1 MRVSSVSKTCG
12 YTHVK
17 KMTEIKGISGSRFGE
32 NTLWTHNLHLSDST
46 VGRLPW
52 LQHERTCNTKKKSRN
67 KQTSNMFYEKNMS
80 SARHHI
86 FWYLGKAK
94 RTSQQTVNWFYE
106 QNKSSARQWRH
117 HNFWYYIPLTSIS
130 LPSVLMRRFL
140 KDVITTRPISC
151 LFLNL
156 DIFIKNS
163 IPERFVCFW
172 HI

>member
-1 MRVSSVSKTCG
+1 MWTSCTKYFTNFLIGNASFISFQNFWIYSRSKLW
-12 YTHVK
+12 K
-17 KMTEIKGISGSRFGE
+17 KMTEINGISGSRFGE

-67 KQTSNMFYEKNMS
+67 KQTSNLFYEKNMS

-117 HNFWYYIPLTSIS
+117 HNFWHYIPLTSIS
-130 LPSVLMRRFL
+130 
-140 KDVITTRPISC
+140 
-151 LFLNL
+151 
-156 DIFIKNS
+156 
-163 IPERFVCFW
+163 
-172 HI
+172 